1 MFRCTP
7 VCLYLCGKPKIG
19 KSHLVIRL
27 CNYFNQK
34 LFNVNNH
41 TFCITTTTE
50 HWDGYSHQP
59 IVVFD
64 DHYKL
69 NDCKQ
74 IIDASAIFRVVS
86 CTMFQP
92 PFANINLKGLTFD
105 SKIIIVTSNVGYP
118 STVFLPLAL
127 HRRHKHHVIMVPN
140 GKPMD
145 NDFNHVNF
153 YYTCEIIDPFAG
165 MYQYPFSRD
174 HDIPF
179 SIDEFNLL
187 PFKKF
192 YSLIF
197 VQALCDII
205 INDYNRENH
214 FFQDFLSICDNGD
227 VLINNHGNI
236 KS

>member
-1 MFRCTP
+1 
-7 VCLYLCGKPKIG
+7 
-19 KSHLVIRL
+19 
-27 CNYFNQK
+27 
-34 LFNVNNH
+34 
-41 TFCITTTTE
+41 
-50 HWDGYSHQP
+50 
-59 IVVFD
+59 
-64 DHYKL
+64 
-69 NDCKQ
+69 
-74 IIDASAIFRVVS
+74 
-86 CTMFQP
+86 
-92 PFANINLKGLTFD
+92 
-105 SKIIIVTSNVGYP
+105 
-118 STVFLPLAL
+118 
-127 HRRHKHHVIMVPN
+127 MVPN

-153 YYTCEIIDPFAG
+153 YYTCEIIDPFSG

-192 YSLIF
+192 YSLIS